1 MGYKYPSVGMRR
13 FMAGTGQ
20 RYTKSGKVRC
30 QAVATFAAYKGG
42 RLYQNAEELWPEY
55 QCGRAAR
62 PGYYVC
68 WRHGAGKRNGPGPGV
83 KAKVQATDI
92 SHHISK
98 AIADKY
104 VAFVEDPELFSQ
116 RKNVALLMSRNLQIL
131 EDPKLDLT
139 GKQARN
145 RLHKGLSLIRSGDVT
160 AGVKIIQET
169 LDGLDAASDTWKEFR
184 DNAESIKNLTNAEI
198 NRAKEMRL
206 TLTSEQVLSMIDR
219 LLNVVTTAIEA
230 NVHDMV
236 VQGRLMRTIVGETRG
251 LIGTGAQSLLL
262 SVGDK
267 ASAHRGD
274 TERLD

>member
-1 MGYKYPSVGMRR
+1 MPYKYKSVGMRR

-30 QAVATFAAYKGG
+30 QAVATFKAYISG

-98 AIADKY
+98 SIADKY

-116 RKNVALLMSRNLQIL
+116 RKNVALLMARELQIL
-131 EDPKLDLT
+131 ENPELDLT

-145 RLHKGLSLIRSGDVT
+145 RLHRGLSLIKSGDVA
-160 AGVKIIQET
+160 AGSRVIEET
-169 LDGLDAASDTWKEFR
+169 LNGLDAASATWKEFR
-184 DNAESIKNLTNAEI
+184 ENAETIKNLTNAEI

-206 TLTSEQVLSMIDR
+206 TLTSEQVLGMIDR
-219 LLNVVTTAIEA
+219 LLNVVTAAIEA
-230 NVHDMV
+230 NVHDTA
-236 VQGRLMRTIVGETRG
+236 VQGKLMRTIVGETRG
-251 LIGTGAQSLLL
+251 LIGTGAPTLLQP
-262 SVGDK
+262 VGDEIT
-267 ASAHRGD
+267 AYRG
-274 TERLD
+274 ESE